1 MATADLTSYDRATR
15 SRDGSLA
22 DGVFISAAMAG
33 AVCGGLAGTGV
44 SASALPG
51 FDPTVVGTL
60 GVVLG
65 SIVAGALGRYV
76 AFPLWAALFSSDKR

>member
-44 SASALPG
+44 SARVAKYAITSASSPG
-51 FDPTVVGTL
+51 
-60 GVVLG
+60 
-65 SIVAGALGRYV
+65 AGMPEKTIFVPGI
-76 AFPLWAALFSSDKR
+76 